1 MTHDPHPQQAEH
13 KEPYRTICVV
23 LVALGLAA
31 VPAFAL
37 LGHRRIA
44 VLFLLSPYAN
54 LPRVL

>member
-31 VPAFAL
+31 VL
-37 LGHRRIA
+37 M
-44 VLFLLSPYAN
+44 LLSPYVN
-54 LPRVL
+54 LPRIL